1 MATFDGQSHL
11 EMLPIGRLNINSG
24 RLSADIHRQTSDY
37 RKNYVTSPGSPLIA
51 TPNSTPFMTTM
62 PNGQQNNVQYQKGEN
77 ADLSKKIF
85 LDRQIK
91 KTKSLAG
98 LIK

>member
-1 MATFDGQSHL
+1 
-11 EMLPIGRLNINSG
+11 
-24 RLSADIHRQTSDY
+24 
-37 RKNYVTSPGSPLIA
+37 
-51 TPNSTPFMTTM
+51 M
-62 PNGQQNNVQYQKGEN
+62 PDGQQNNIQYQKGEN